1 ESAYTTRRQVCE
13 KIARVHSIKSLRK
26 LDSQK
31 LEDTK
36 LNFSEE
42 YHKLALHVFTE
53 NQRVIEATKA
63 MVAKDW
69 QTLGKLMYQ
78 SHKSLKNEYK
88 VICDE
93 LDYLVELSQNF
104 AGIYGA

>member
-1 ESAYTTRRQVCE
+1 LSVLICDTNIKHNLADSADNKRRQVCE
-13 KIARVHSIKSLRK
+13 NIARFHSIKTLRK

-42 YHKLALHVFTE
+42 DHKLALHVFTE
-53 NQRVIEATKA
+53 NKRVIEATKA

-69 QTLGKLMYQ
+69 QKLGKLMYQ
-78 SHKSLKNEYK
+78 SNNSLKNDYK
-88 VICDE
+88 V
-93 LDYLVELSQNF
+93 
-104 AGIYGA
+104 